1 MRMTRKIGTVLTAAG
16 GVVGAAGVIGLA
28 SGVQITLP
36 PDLATLIFYKLLFGA
51 AAGLMVAGA
60 VIGRTA
66 RVRKQREIATGS
78 SSLEKLPLPSDFPPQ
93 PVGEKIGAQQEA
105 PNQQL

>member
-1 MRMTRKIGTVLTAAG
+1 MTRKIGTVLTATG
-16 GVVGAAGVIGLA
+16 GVVGVLGVIGLA

-66 RVRKQREIATGS
+66 WVRKQREIVMQRG
-78 SSLEKLPLPSDFPPQ
+78 SLEELPPPSDFPPQ
-93 PVGEKIGAQQEA
+93 PAREKIGAQREA
-105 PNQQL
+105 PNQKS